1 MTPLTVS
8 TSNMDQ
14 ISHQEMGLI
23 QYEDRDFRE
32 TTVCVL
38 TMSISLCSVNCINL
52 SLIFSLIFYN
62 FFQIFKYN
70 VFYGCL

>member
-8 TSNMDQ
+8 TSSMDQ

-52 SLIFSLIFYN
+52 SNICLFINILQFLPDI
-62 FFQIFKYN
+62 QI
-70 VFYGCL
+70 